1 VRFAVIALA
10 IVVLQ
15 AAAVRAQ
22 GVGFTGGVG
31 LDPSQ
36 VYAGTFVES
45 PPLGGG
51 RIHFRP
57 GIDGASGSGVSDAI
71 IDVFFI
77 YKIPAGALSRWTLY
91 QGTGAV
97 VAIERAN
104 EELHPHGGFGGL
116 FGVANANGFF
126 FEFKLSGG
134 GGPNLRLGV
143 GYMVRRKQP

>member
-1 VRFAVIALA
+1 MAL
-10 IVVLQ
+10 VMCH
-15 AAAVRAQ
+15 AAAACAQ

-36 VYAGTFVES
+36 VYAGTFIES

-51 RIHFRP
+51 HIHFRP
-57 GIDGASGSGVSDAI
+57 GIDGARGSGVSDAI
-71 IDVFFI
+71 VDVFFI
-77 YKIPAGALSRWTLY
+77 YKIPAGALSRWTFY

-97 VAIERAN
+97 IAIERAN

-126 FEFKLSGG
+126 FEFKVSGG

-143 GYMVRRKQP
+143 GYTVRKKQP